1 MNSVMVFGTFDVVHP
16 GHLYF
21 LRSAKRYGK
30 LTVVVARDVNVE
42 KVKSKKPIH
51 SEEKRRSSISKLSMV
66 DEAVLGNPDDPYR
79 IIEEKKPDIICLG
92 FDQDSFT
99 GNLEAELKKR
109 ELNPQII
116 RLTKY
121 VKKY

>member
-1 MNSVMVFGTFDVVHP
+1 MVFGTFDVVHP

-30 LTVVVARDVNVE
+30 LIVVVARDVNVE
-42 KVKSKKPIH
+42 KVKSKTPIH
-51 SEEKRRSSISKLSMV
+51 SEEKRCSNISKLSMV